1 MQTDQPVIGIV
12 SPTSH
17 DLAYNRQCAPQY
29 AESVRAAGGVPREI
43 SLSQTVQ
50 ALQRSLIECAGFVL
64 PGSPADI
71 DPGHYGEEREPA
83 TAAADLAREQS
94 DRLILEH
101 AEQTG
106 KPVLGICF
114 GAQSMNTW
122 RGGSLVQDLTPVP
135 VNHAAGASVAAAHT
149 ALVSNMS
156 LLGSLLSS
164 TEAPSD
170 GPFRRLTVNSS
181 HHQAISRPGD
191 DLTVVARCAEDG
203 AVEAIE
209 GRIGEASM
217 LGVQWHPERS
227 LAISPASRSL
237 FTWLILSAADVLEM
251 SGEAARGNAF

>member
-1 MQTDQPVIGIV
+1 MPTDQPVIGIP

-17 DLAYNRQCAPQY
+17 DLTYNRQCAPQY
-29 AESVRAAGGVPREI
+29 AEAVRSAGGAPLEI
-43 SLSQTVQ
+43 FLNLTKQNLRQ
-50 ALQRSLIECAGFVL
+50 ALSACAGFVL
-64 PGSPADI
+64 PGSPADV
-71 DPGHYGEEREPA
+71 DPSHFGEERNPA
-83 TAAADLAREQS
+83 TAAADPAREQL
-94 DRLILEH
+94 DRFILEH

-122 RGGSLVQDLTPVP
+122 RGGSLVQDLAPVP

-149 ALVSNMS
+149 ALVTSMS

-191 DLTVVARCAEDG
+191 DLTVVARCADDG
-203 AVEAIE
+203 TVEAVE
-209 GRIGEASM
+209 GRIGTAPM

-227 LAISPASRSL
+227 TAISSASRSL
-237 FTWLILSAADVLEM
+237 FSWIVLSAADLLEI
-251 SGEAARGNAF
+251 SGEAVRGNTV